1 MQEKFCFD
9 ALDLSDVIATK
20 GIRSK
25 NELLRLVNEQKQERK
40 RDLPLY
46 LLNNVEKCVKLF
58 QGKWKES

>member
-1 MQEKFCFD
+1 MQEKICFD

-20 GIRSK
+20 GITSK
-25 NELLRLVNEQKQERK
+25 NELHRLANEQKQERK

>member
-1 MQEKFCFD
+1 MQEKLCFD
-9 ALDLSDVIATK
+9 ALDLSDIIATK
-20 GIRSK
+20 GITSK
-25 NELLRLVNEQKQERK
+25 NELLRLANEQKQERK